1 MLLAGLCQRRPG
13 LVRLAEP
20 ELHGREEL
28 TGLDFGIPRQEARM
42 QLGDRLG
49 ESAVT

>member
-1 MLLAGLCQRRPG
+1 MLLAGLCQRRQG

-28 TGLDFGIPRQEARM
+28 TGLDVSVPRQEARM
-42 QLGDRLG
+42 QLGDRIG
-49 ESAVT
+49 ESTVT